1 MVTDIVI
8 EENQEKR
15 DKCRSIE
22 IDGSPSVEEIVVM
35 LSLFSFSEVDK

>member
-1 MVTDIVI
+1 MVTEIIID
-8 EENQEKR
+8 ENQEKE

-22 IDGSPSVEEIVVM
+22 IDGNPSVEEIVVI